1 MREKSR
7 LYRIVWAVAFLIWAL
22 LMFFWH
28 TNAVAGKVFMI
39 IYTIVMIAWGI
50 VIIVQSRK
58 HRKNN

>member
-50 VIIVQSRK
+50 VIIV
-58 HRKNN
+58 